1 MGPRWRLWSPPY
13 VWASVFLSVNWGQ
26 WVSYS
31 LESGGFGAVAKRLAQ
46 VLASPKRTWVRQGGG
61 RPGRRPCSRSAPRSQ
76 AGRHLGAG
84 ALWVYLGT
92 SGSWPG
98 RGLASARRH
107 PLPSRTEISSEPQ
120 LPTQRCPRRGQL
132 TSFCGHT
139 WPLCQG
145 LLCSRALFHLGVL
158 LCLPL
163 TPTPPGAS
171 PPGSLQGGP
180 ETAPQGGGGPSPIP
194 WLPGWPPQHGPGPGM
209 EGSRP
214 HGARKPERA

>member
-1 MGPRWRLWSPPY
+1 MGPRWTLLSPPY

-31 LESGGFGAVAKRLAQ
+31 LESWGFGAVAKRLAQ
-46 VLASPKRTWVRQGGG
+46 VLASPERAWGRQGGG

-76 AGRHLGAG
+76 AGRRLGAG

-92 SGSWPG
+92 SGSSPG

-107 PLPSRTEISSEPQ
+107 PLPSRKGISSEPQ
-120 LPTQRCPRRGQL
+120 LPTQCCPRRGQL

-145 LLCSRALFHLGVL
+145 LLCSGALFHLGVL
-158 LCLPL
+158 LCPAPNPHPPRGIS
-163 TPTPPGAS
+163 TWIPPGRS
-171 PPGSLQGGP
+171 
-180 ETAPQGGGGPSPIP
+180 
-194 WLPGWPPQHGPGPGM
+194 
-209 EGSRP
+209 
-214 HGARKPERA
+214 